1 MRIPPPAEFLEDFH
15 TNALRTVRLVRSFAD
30 ADLELRPG
38 PGSMSTAEQIN
49 HLCACHN
56 FVRGLLQE
64 QPPTTELFQRRYDV
78 SSVSA
83 AVRSLGGSI
92 GEVQCAVATIK
103 DSLWDEQVS
112 PFGPDW
118 VMSRGAMCYTMIEHE
133 VHHRGQLTVY
143 ARMAGHTPVT
153 LYLPVSDTVL
163 DI

>member
-30 ADLELRPG
+30 ADLDLRPG
-38 PGSMSTAEQIN
+38 PGSMSAAEQVS

-56 FVRGLLQE
+56 FMRGLLE
-64 QPPTTELFQRRYDV
+64 EENPTKELFQRRYDV
-78 SSVSA
+78 SSVAA
-83 AVRSLGGSI
+83 AVRSLGVSI
-92 GEVQCAVATIK
+92 GEVQRAVAATT
-103 DSLWDEQVS
+103 DEVWGQQVS

-118 VMSRGAMCYTMIEHE
+118 IMSRGAMCYTMIEHE

-143 ARMAGHTPVT
+143 ARIAGHTPVT

-163 DI
+163 EI